1 MPSASLWVLV
11 AGFLFT
17 LMSMSAKMC
26 SGYFSPFEIIF
37 WRSVFG
43 LVCLFLIMVRKG
55 IGIPTKHP
63 MAHFKRCVCGVG
75 CFLLEILALSR
86 LPLSVEQPI
95 AYTSPL
101 IFCVFFLISS
111 RRSGN
116 RIEWPVVGA
125 VITGFIGVLL
135 IARPTSV
142 GINLDGLLL
151 AVAAALAGASANWF
165 LRDLGRQG
173 EPKERAVFYFMLT
186 GFVAGGAGMIFS
198 PYELHLPQGEWIWP
212 LLGVMTTGCVA
223 QVLWTYAWAKGHAL
237 LNSVF
242 QFAGIFFGVLI
253 GMVAFHEHIEMLSL
267 TGIGVIFASGLFSS
281 LYLRRSR

>member
-11 AGFLFT
+11 AGFLFS

-37 WRSVFG
+37 WRSAFG
-43 LVCLFLIMVRKG
+43 LVCMFFIMVSKG
-55 IGIPTKHP
+55 VAIPTPHP
-63 MAHFKRCVCGVG
+63 MAHLKRCVCGVG
-75 CFLLEILALSR
+75 CFFLEILALSR
-86 LPLSVEQPI
+86 LPLSIEQPI
-95 AYTSPL
+95 DYTSPL
-101 IFCVFFLISS
+101 IFCIFYLISS

-125 VITGFIGVLL
+125 VVTGFIGVLL

-142 GINLDGLLL
+142 GINLPGVLL
-151 AVAAALAGASANWF
+151 AVAAAVAGASANWF

-173 EPKERAVFYFMLT
+173 EPQERAVFYFMLT
-186 GFVAGGAGMIFS
+186 GFVAGGLGMIFS
-198 PYELHLPQGEWIWP
+198 PYALHLPKAQWIWP
-212 LLGVMTTGCVA
+212 LVGVMTTGFIA

-253 GMVAFHEHIEMLSL
+253 GIVAFGEHVEMLSL
-267 TGIGVIFASGLFSS
+267 AGVGIIFASGLFSS
-281 LYLRRSR
+281 LYLRKAR